1 MKICKHYQ
9 KMRKIYTKKEII
21 EIIEYFVKINNNKD
35 KIDKIVFENLD
46 NDIKLIINT
55 LLVINGDK

>member
-1 MKICKHYQ
+1 
-9 KMRKIYTKKEII
+9 MRKIYTKKEII